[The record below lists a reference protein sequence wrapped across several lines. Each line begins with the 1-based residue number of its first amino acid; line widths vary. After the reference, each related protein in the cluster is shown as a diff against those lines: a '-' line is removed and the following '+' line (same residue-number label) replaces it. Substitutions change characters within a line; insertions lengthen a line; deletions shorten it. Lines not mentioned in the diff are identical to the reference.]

1 MIHIGVLFFNY
12 FDLLEI
18 MLFSMLKEKLHK
30 IIPHQ
35 NGMTGD
41 LYGLQFG
48 SNNSDRSIR
57 KIIVCLDPTLNIIM
71 QTHKL

>member
-1 MIHIGVLFFNY
+1 MLRV
-12 FDLLEI
+12 I
-18 MLFSMLKEKLHK
+18 MFMLVIALSIKEKLHK

-57 KIIVCLDPTLNIIM
+57 KIVVCLDPTLNIIM